1 MIYRLISR
9 IRQFFSKDCGPIHKI
24 GNSPIV
30 LSLVNRPNLYF
41 GISPEALKLAV
52 IDLQTKLSE
61 QGFSVEQ
68 TGQFDEKTE
77 QVLKEY
83 QCQRGLVVDGKV
95 GPLTWAALLYA
106 DLHLGIE
113 RTPKVLEDIKFLK
126 SNLNQ
131 RGLIAEVN
139 DVFDREMVKAI
150 KAFQLSQNLVPD
162 GKCGP
167 RTWSV
172 LLGQQLDT
180 ESNSQVI
187 QIRVMQC
194 LDWVLAEQVIIVAS
208 ILIGMY
214 FSPSN
219 HGSEFPF
226 MRSLILSYAL
236 TWFGPLCMEK
246 IFEQFPI
253 TKKFPL
259 FRFAPYVVIG
269 LLWNKFLPYS
279 SQDVSLSKRHLF
291 LPYRKF
297 F

>member
-1 MIYRLISR
+1 M
-9 IRQFFSKDCGPIHKI
+9 QNI

-30 LSLVNRPNLYF
+30 ISLVNRPNLYL
-41 GISPEALKLAV
+41 GISSEALMLAV

-61 QGFSVEQ
+61 QGFLIEQ

-83 QCQRGLVVDGKV
+83 QYQRGLVVDGKV
-95 GPLTWAALLYA
+95 GPLTWAALLYS
-106 DLHLGIE
+106 DLHFGIE

-126 SNLNQ
+126 SNLKQ
-131 RGLIAEVN
+131 RDLIDEVN
-139 DVFDREMVKAI
+139 DVFGRETVRAI
-150 KAFQLSQNLVPD
+150 KAFQLSQNLAPD

-180 ESNSQVI
+180 ESNSQVL
-187 QIRVMQC
+187 QSRVMQC
-194 LDWVLAEQVIIVAS
+194 LDWVLAEQIMIVAS
-208 ILIGMY
+208 ILVGMY

-226 MRSLILSYAL
+226 IRSLIFSYAL

-246 IFEQFPI
+246 VLEQFPI

-259 FRFAPYVVIG
+259 FRFAPYVIIG

-279 SQDVSLSKRHLF
+279 SQDISPSKKHFF